1 MLASG
6 NGEITVCV
14 TNLMSMRRG
23 ECAYER
29 IKGID
34 QDIINEMEIGA
45 ELDLLEDAEF
55 VIEEYEKRV
64 SLEGIDIE
72 PVIYEDNTFDVN
84 VIVTDAED
92 DSDDVDED
100 E

>member
-6 NGEITVCV
+6 NGDITTCV

-29 IKGID
+29 VKGID
-34 QDIINEMEIGA
+34 QDIINETEEAA

-55 VIEEYEKRV
+55 VIEQFEERV
-64 SLEGIDIE
+64 SLDTIEIE
-72 PVIYEDNTFDVN
+72 PVVYEDNSFEVKF
-84 VIVTDAED
+84 IVQDPES
-92 DSDDVDED
+92 DSDDAE

>member
-1 MLASG
+1 MLESG

-34 QDIINEMEIGA
+34 QDIINEVEIGA

-84 VIVTDAED
+84 VIVTDTED

>member
-34 QDIINEMEIGA
+34 QDIINEVETGA

-84 VIVTDAED
+84 VIVADAED

>member
-6 NGEITVCV
+6 NGDITTCV
-14 TNLMSMRRG
+14 TNLLSMRRG

-29 IKGID
+29 VKGLD
-34 QDIINEMEIGA
+34 QDIINETEEAA

-55 VIEEYEKRV
+55 VIEVFEERV
-64 SLEGIDIE
+64 SLEDIE
-72 PVIYEDNTFDVN
+72 IEPIVYEDNSFEVKF
-84 VIVTDAED
+84 VVTDTEN

>member
-6 NGEITVCV
+6 NGEITTCV
-14 TNLMSMRRG
+14 TNLLAMRRG

-29 IKGID
+29 VKGLD
-34 QDIINEMEIGA
+34 QDIINETEEAA

-55 VIEEYEKRV
+55 VIEVFEERV
-64 SLEGIDIE
+64 SLEDMEIE
-72 PVIYEDNTFDVN
+72 PIVYEDNSFDVKF
-84 VIVTDAED
+84 VVMDAEN